1 VNIASKTTYVRGN
14 DIHAV
19 VAPQRGMTT
28 QDDTGWVAWLPIRS
42 QHHVTPFTMTNRRLE
57 NPVLAS

>member
-28 QDDTGWVAWLPIRS
+28 QDDT
-42 QHHVTPFTMTNRRLE
+42 
-57 NPVLAS
+57 LAVSPQ